1 MYFCYLCCPVLVKVN
16 FAILE
21 LSLPWEFRFKC
32 LKLHCRSNGEDT
44 HNKASK
50 VEKLSIK
57 KKGIGSEA
65 RAEHMARTVTDLQLL
80 SHADQE
86 RQLQKLKKRRL
97 HGREED
103 VS

>member
-1 MYFCYLCCPVLVKVN
+1 MPPLILC
-16 FAILE
+16 
-21 LSLPWEFRFKC
+21 
-32 LKLHCRSNGEDT
+32 SNDEDT
-44 HNKASK
+44 NTQASK
-50 VEKLSIK
+50 VEKLSMK

-65 RAEHMARTVTDLQLL
+65 WAEHMAKADTDLQLL

-103 VS
+103 VC